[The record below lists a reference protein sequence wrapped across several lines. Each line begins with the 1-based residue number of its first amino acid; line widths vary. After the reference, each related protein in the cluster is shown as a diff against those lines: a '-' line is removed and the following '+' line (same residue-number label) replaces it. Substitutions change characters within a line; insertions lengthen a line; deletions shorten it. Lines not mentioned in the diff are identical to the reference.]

1 MSYYTILA
9 TQSSASKKDTKV
21 STVTIYKIKD
31 WGYTYYEYL

>member
-9 TQSSASKKDTKV
+9 TQSSKKDTKV
-21 STVTIYKIKD
+21 STVAIYKIKD

>member
-1 MSYYTILA
+1 MSYYTIL
-9 TQSSASKKDTKV
+9 ASKKDTKV